1 MFGLTLVA
9 VLHAAISL
17 IAVAA
22 GLIAWDRYNQ
32 ISPNNLVGK
41 MYVPKHPQQA

>member
-1 MFGLTLVA
+1 VFGLTLVA

-22 GLIAWDRYNQ
+22 GLIAGDRYQQ
-32 ISPNNLVGK
+32 ISATNLVGK
-41 MYVPKHPQQA
+41 MYVAKHPQQA